1 MDEQET
7 GKFKLGIDE
16 AADEVDASSLE
27 IESDPIDH
35 KQLPTGIYV
44 LLGILIIGMVGV
56 SADLYRRVMRSRHIG
71 ANQAE
76 SLDTRLSHLTAKQTI
91 LTEQLTQKIASDK
104 ETMAGLD
111 ETLGQTQASLQT
123 IQKQLAEK
131 AGQSELNSAVKKGLE
146 QIRAETEA
154 ALKKVGTLTADFEK
168 LSSTLATTQENLS
181 GEIGEVTLQLDRV
194 SKNLIELKTKVTAL
208 ASTKIDKQTAE
219 SLVKR
224 RLASQPAVS
233 GQVSKTLSEYGQEI
247 EALKRNIN
255 GLKKNAIIYEN
266 EILKM
271 KRQLVSPEAR
281 PSGSPA
287 MPTSEGKNDGI
298 SQQNLNE

>member
-16 AADEVDASSLE
+16 GADEVDASSLE
-27 IESDPIDH
+27 VESEPIGR

-44 LLGILIIGMVGV
+44 LLGILIVGMAGGY
-56 SADLYRRVMRSRHIG
+56 ADLYRRVTRSRHIG

-76 SLDTRLSHLTAKQTI
+76 SLDTRLSTLTAKQTT
-91 LTEQLTQKIASDK
+91 LTEQLTQKVARDK
-104 ETMAGLD
+104 ETMAGID
-111 ETLGQTQASLQT
+111 KTLGQTQASLQT

-131 AGQSELNSAVKKGLE
+131 AGQSELESAVKKGLE

-154 ALKKVGTLTADFEK
+154 ALKKVGTLKADFEK

-194 SKNLIELKTKVTAL
+194 SKNLIELKTKVTIL

-247 EALKRNIN
+247 DVLKRNIN
-255 GLKKNAIIYEN
+255 GLKKNAII
-266 EILKM
+266 IF
-271 KRQLVSPEAR
+271 
-281 PSGSPA
+281 
-287 MPTSEGKNDGI
+287 
-298 SQQNLNE
+298 QQNLNE